1 MTDQTADWRMAVFRT
16 AMPLTDEMQDV
27 IRKDMTARAAKMRMH
42 HHKNGAALDGGSYE
56 AMAEKRR
63 LAGQRNRASL
73 WPKIKPLREQGLSAT
88 AIGARLGISAST
100 VLRAEGKLG
109 GLAQ

>member
-42 HHKNGAALDGGSYE
+42 HHKNGAALDGGGVSCE
-56 AMAEKRR
+56 
-63 LAGQRNRASL
+63 
-73 WPKIKPLREQGLSAT
+73 
-88 AIGARLGISAST
+88 
-100 VLRAEGKLG
+100 
-109 GLAQ
+109 

>member
-27 IRKDMTARAAKMRMH
+27 IRKDMMTRAAKMRMH
-42 HHKNGAALDGGSYE
+42 HHKNGAALDSGSYE

-63 LAGQRNRASL
+63 LAGQRNRAAL
-73 WPKIKPLREQGLSAT
+73 WPKIQPLRAQGLSAT
-88 AIGARLGISAST
+88 AVGAKLGISAST
-100 VLRAEGKLG
+100 ILRTEGELG
-109 GLAQ
+109 GVAQ